1 MQNDV
6 ELVHEIEAVLGKQ
19 LEEFECKENEVL
31 SDSTKVRSWRTGF
44 AVKLWTIKYLKLLCF
59 F

>member
-6 ELVHEIEAVLGKQ
+6 GLVHEIEGVLGKQ

-31 SDSTKVRSWRTGF
+31 SDSTKVRSLSTSF
-44 AVKLWTIKYLKLLCF
+44 IINY
-59 F
+59 

>member
-6 ELVHEIEAVLGKQ
+6 GLVHEIEAVLGKQ

-31 SDSTKVRSWRTGF
+31 SDSTKVRSLRTSFIINYGF
-44 AVKLWTIKYLKLLCF
+44 SKVSTAYWF
-59 F
+59 